1 MQFTIGS
8 FCVDI
13 ESPIFSSPMGFPADL
28 LDRAPTN
35 PLTTASESREW
46 CWLDL
51 GAYASDGETDSFL
64 ELNLTTSYVCISVIV
79 STTSSASLFLGSWAT
94 P

>member
-8 FCVDI
+8 FCVDK

-28 LDRAPTN
+28 LDRAPL
-35 PLTTASESREW
+35 PTASESREW

-51 GAYASDGETDSFL
+51 GACALDGEIDSFS
-64 ELNLTTSYVCISVIV
+64 ELNLTTSYVCISVIL